1 MKKLAII
8 LLSVYVLSACQTT
21 GPLDANGEDD
31 SGLGLR
37 SSESAQSTNEAANIN
52 TQLGAGY
59 IGNGNYERALLKL
72 NKALQQDPYHALAH
86 NYMGVLYGRLERPQ
100 KARQAFKT
108 ALKLAPN
115 NSSILNNYAVFL
127 CEQKDF
133 EQAVKYFRK
142 VTNNPLYANRAIA
155 YQSAG
160 RCAFENNKLELSETL
175 YRKAL
180 ELSDNSPQALLG
192 LAKVNYKNANYEY
205 AWSYFERF
213 YKVSAPD
220 ADGLWLGINILK
232 QLTQPDKNLLS
243 SFELQLKS
251 KYPDSDETKWFYQGK
266 QEY

>member
-1 MKKLAII
+1 MKKLATI
-8 LLSVYVLSACQTT
+8 LLSVYVLSACQST
-21 GPLDANGEDD
+21 GPLDSNGEDD
-31 SGLGLR
+31 SGLGVR
-37 SSESAQSTNEAANIN
+37 YSESTQSDNKAANIN

-72 NKALQQDPYHALAH
+72 NKALKQDPNHALAH
-86 NYMGVLYGRLERPQ
+86 NYLGVLYSRLERPK
-100 KARQAFKT
+100 KAIKEFKT
-108 ALKLAPN
+108 ALKLAPG

-133 EQAVKYFRK
+133 EQAEKYFKK
-142 VTNNPLYANRAIA
+142 VIHNPLYANRAIA

-160 RCAFENNKLELSETL
+160 RCAFDNHKLQRSEVLYRKSLELSP
-175 YRKAL
+175 
-180 ELSDNSPQALLG
+180 NSSQALLG
-192 LAKVNYKNANYEY
+192 LAKVNYKNGNYEY

-213 YKVSAPD
+213 YKISAPD
-220 ADGLWLGINILK
+220 ADGLWLGINILR
-232 QLTQPDKNLLS
+232 QLTHPDRNLLS